1 MTDPS
6 EVVVS
11 DEDAIDI
18 LWHLNV
24 RVEEATVHSAKLGL
38 ARIIAKRVP
47 DAMPAQGLTHGD
59 WDQEAH
65 GFNACRAKV
74 LRGEE

>member
-11 DEDAIDI
+11 DEDIDF
-18 LWHLNV
+18 
-24 RVEEATVHSAKLGL
+24 VECVMLKHQNLLGPEMMRQAL
-38 ARIIAKRVP
+38 AAFIAKRVP
-47 DAMPAQGLTHGD
+47 DAIDARGKSDTMAAMVAGH
-59 WDQEAH
+59 
-65 GFNACRAKV
+65 NACRAKV